1 MLPGDPDEVGGHRL
15 EGRLGSGGQGVV
27 YLGRTADGAPV
38 AVKILHQDWAAEE
51 DTRRRLAGEIA
62 AARRVAPFC
71 IAQVIDADVTGPRPY
86 IVSEYV
92 DGPSLQEAA
101 PRSGGALH
109 RLAVGTATALAAVHR
124 AGVVHRDFK
133 PANVLL
139 GSDGPRVVDFG
150 IARRLDASTTSGD
163 VVGTIP
169 FMAPEQIA
177 GEPAGPASDVFSWG
191 CVMVFAA
198 TRRPPFGEDTVPAV
212 LNRVLHR
219 EPDLGDLAEP
229 LRGIVADALRK
240 DPAGRP
246 TMFDITMRLLSVA
259 GEDPVP
265 GSPYGT
271 ALPPGTTPGETR
283 PAAPTVPSP
292 GGHVTLPRPYGTGG
306 RRRRLLMGA
315 ASGVLALAA
324 TAGALLARSVE
335 AGNSPAPSESG
346 SGQGVTA
353 ADTPAPPPSPA
364 VSPSPTASPS
374 ATASP
379 TVLAQGTEPATEN
392 TDPPVETTRRPK
404 PASFPAGFAGTW
416 RGPVDYDPGAE
427 DRLVVTITKGGTTI
441 TERFLDYRCT
451 GTSAIK
457 EVSGTVVRLKRT
469 GMRGNCVHNGEIHLT
484 LNPDGTLS
492 FEYAGR
498 GENEYT
504 KNVKFFMHA
513 TLHRDP

>member
-1 MLPGDPDEVGGHRL
+1 MPDARPLLPGDPDEVGGYRL

-27 YLGRTADGAPV
+27 YLGRTADGTPV
-38 AVKILHQDWAAEE
+38 AVKILHRDWAAEE

-71 IAQVIDADVTGPRPY
+71 IAQVIDADLTGPRPY

-212 LNRVLHR
+212 LNRILHS

-246 TMFDITMRLLSVA
+246 TMFDITMRLLA
-259 GEDPVP
+259 GAGPAPDDR
-265 GSPYGT
+265 T
-271 ALPPGTTPGETR
+271 ARLHAPAPGEAR
-283 PAAPTVPSP
+283 PAAPAAPPP
-292 GGHVTLPRPYGTGG
+292 GGPVTRPGPYDA

-315 ASGVLALAA
+315 ASGAIALAA
-324 TAGALLARSVE
+324 TAGVLLARSVE
-335 AGNSPAPSESG
+335 AGDSPAPSESG
-346 SGQGVTA
+346 SGPDVVA
-353 ADTPAPPPSPA
+353 AGTPTPTPSPPPGI
-364 VSPSPTASPS
+364 SPSAPTPT

-379 TVLAQGTEPATEN
+379 TVLARNTGPPGD
-392 TDPPVETTRRPK
+392 TDPPAESTGRPR
-404 PASFPAGFAGTW
+404 PALFPAGFAGTW

-427 DRLVVTITKGGTTI
+427 DRLVVTIKKGGTTI
-441 TERFLDYRCT
+441 TERFLGYRCT

-457 EVSGTVVRLKRT
+457 EVSGTAVRLKRT
-469 GMRGNCVHNGEIHLT
+469 GMRGNCVRNGEILLT

-504 KNVKFFMHA
+504 KHVRFFMHA